1 MFLTKSLKNNNTSIQ
16 NIFFSV
22 TVFVILNT
30 YIFSDNGNNEDQK
43 DEGIKA
49 SKFMP
54 LNKPN
59 LRVEIPQF
67 KNGQLDCVIKAEE
80 MTRVDKQSVKIKNME
95 IDFFENNAK
104 QMSVILKNGKYN
116 FSDNT
121 LDSNDKTQVIRPNYF
136 TLIGDS
142 MEFDLDKKQGRMT
155 GKVRMVIKNSVEV
168 MNRAKKSH
176 NFEKNEFDALF
187 FSRGINSILE
197 SLKTIRR

>member
-1 MFLTKSLKNNNTSIQ
+1 MLLTKKLKNKNTIIQ
-16 NIFFSV
+16 NIISSV
-22 TVFVILNT
+22 TVFFILNT
-30 YIFSDNGNNEDQK
+30 YIFSDSENSEDLK
-43 DEGIKA
+43 DEGLKV

-59 LRVEIPQF
+59 IRVEIPQF
-67 KNGQLDCVIKAEE
+67 KNGQLDCVIRAEE

-95 IDFFENNAK
+95 IDFFEDNAK
-104 QMSVILKNGKYN
+104 QMSVFLKNGKYN
-116 FSDNT
+116 FLDNT
-121 LDSNDKTQVIRPNYF
+121 LDSNDKTKLIRPNYF

-168 MNRAKKSH
+168 MDRAKKSH
-176 NFEKNEFDALF
+176 NIEKNKFDALF
-187 FSRGINSILE
+187 FSRGINSIIE

>member
-1 MFLTKSLKNNNTSIQ
+1 MLLTKKLKNKNTTIQ
-16 NIFFSV
+16 NIIFSV
-22 TVFVILNT
+22 TVFFILNV
-30 YIFSDNGNNEDQK
+30 YIFSGSENSEDLK
-43 DEGIKA
+43 DEGLKV

-59 LRVEIPQF
+59 IRVEIPQF
-67 KNGQLDCVIKAEE
+67 KNGQLDCVIRAEE

-95 IDFFENNAK
+95 IDFFEDNAK
-104 QMSVILKNGKYN
+104 QMSVFLKNGKYN
-116 FSDNT
+116 FLDNT
-121 LDSNDKTQVIRPNYF
+121 LDSNDKTKLIRPNYF

-168 MNRAKKSH
+168 MDRAKKSH
-176 NFEKNEFDALF
+176 NIEKNKFDALF
-187 FSRGINSILE
+187 FSRGINSIIE

>member
-30 YIFSDNGNNEDQK
+30 YIFSDNGNNVDQK
-43 DEGIKA
+43 DEGLKV

>member
-1 MFLTKSLKNNNTSIQ
+1 MLLTKKLKNKNTIIQ
-16 NIFFSV
+16 NIISSV
-22 TVFVILNT
+22 TVFFILNT
-30 YIFSDNGNNEDQK
+30 YIFSDSENSEDLK
-43 DEGIKA
+43 DEGLKV

-59 LRVEIPQF
+59 IRVEIPQF
-67 KNGQLDCVIKAEE
+67 KNGQLDCVIRAEE

-95 IDFFENNAK
+95 IDFFEDNAK
-104 QMSVILKNGKYN
+104 QMSVFLKNGKYN
-116 FSDNT
+116 FLDNT
-121 LDSNDKTQVIRPNYF
+121 LDSNDKTKLVRPNYF

-168 MNRAKKSH
+168 MDRAKKSH
-176 NFEKNEFDALF
+176 NIEKNKFDALF
-187 FSRGINSILE
+187 FSRGINSIIE

>member
-1 MFLTKSLKNNNTSIQ
+1 MLLTKKLKNKNTTIQ
-16 NIFFSV
+16 NIILSV
-22 TVFVILNT
+22 TILFILNT
-30 YIFSDNGNNEDQK
+30 YIFSDSENSEDLK
-43 DEGIKA
+43 DEGIKV

-59 LRVEIPQF
+59 IRVEIPQF
-67 KNGQLDCVIKAEE
+67 KNGQLDCVIRAEE

-95 IDFFENNAK
+95 IDFFEDNAK
-104 QMSVILKNGKYN
+104 QMSVFLKNGKYN
-116 FSDNT
+116 FLDNT
-121 LDSNDKTQVIRPNYF
+121 LDSNDKTKLIRPNYF

-168 MNRAKKSH
+168 MDRAKKSH
-176 NFEKNEFDALF
+176 NIEKNKFDALF
-187 FSRGINSILE
+187 FSRGINSIIE

>member
-1 MFLTKSLKNNNTSIQ
+1 MLLTKKLKNKNTSIQ
-16 NIFFSV
+16 NIISSV
-22 TVFVILNT
+22 TVFFILNT
-30 YIFSDNGNNEDQK
+30 YIYSDGGNSEDLK
-43 DEGIKA
+43 DEGLKV

-59 LRVEIPQF
+59 IRVEIPQF
-67 KNGQLDCVIKAEE
+67 KNGQLDCVIRAEE

-104 QMSVILKNGKYN
+104 QMSVFLKNGKYN
-116 FSDNT
+116 FLDNT

-168 MNRAKKSH
+168 MDRAKKSH
-176 NFEKNEFDALF
+176 NIEKNKFDALF
-187 FSRGINSILE
+187 FSRGINSIIE

>member
-1 MFLTKSLKNNNTSIQ
+1 MLLTKKLKNKNTTIQ
-16 NIFFSV
+16 NIISSV
-22 TVFVILNT
+22 TVFFILNA
-30 YIFSDNGNNEDQK
+30 YIFSDSENSEDLK
-43 DEGIKA
+43 DEGLKV

-59 LRVEIPQF
+59 IRVEIPQF
-67 KNGQLDCVIKAEE
+67 KNGQLDCVIRAEE

-95 IDFFENNAK
+95 IDFFEDNAK
-104 QMSVILKNGKYN
+104 QMSVFLKNGKYN
-116 FSDNT
+116 FLDNT
-121 LDSNDKTQVIRPNYF
+121 LDSNDQTKLVRPNYF

-168 MNRAKKSH
+168 MDRAKKSH
-176 NFEKNEFDALF
+176 NIEKSKFDALF
-187 FSRGINSILE
+187 FSRGINSIIE